1 MLNSETRTRVAF
13 SVTNCICHDQRVL
26 KVAGTVSELNCD
38 ITLIGRRLGA
48 CCENNPIPF
57 ASKRFRMIFKKGFLF
72 YKFFNI
78 RLFFYLLT
86 HKFDLLVSNDLDT
99 LLPNYLCSLI
109 KRLPLIYDTHEYFTG
124 VPEIQNR
131 PIVKGIWKTIESF
144 IFPKLKTIITVSNS
158 IAQKYFADYGI
169 MPVTVMNCS
178 QPSEHI
184 IPISREELGIKTE
197 DLIAVLQGTGIN
209 IERGGEE
216 LVQAVLMTDKITL
229 LVIGSGSSLAN
240 MQILARGSEKI
251 KFVSTLP
258 WEKMMQY
265 TRMADVG
272 ISLDKD
278 TNINHRF
285 SLPNKLFDYISAGIA
300 VVVSDLPEVKKVTM
314 DYGCGIVIR
323 EVNPEMIS
331 VTLDHLVHN
340 KELLEKYKMNSSK
353 ASQSLNW
360 KYESIKIR
368 KIYEDVIHRRSNKT
382 QS

>member
-1 MLNSETRTRVAF
+1 MLNSQTRPHVAF

-26 KVAGTVSELNCD
+26 KIAGTVSELNCD
-38 ITLIGRRLGA
+38 ITLIGRMLGD
-48 CCENNPIPF
+48 CCKNNQVPF
-57 ASKRFRMIFKKGFLF
+57 ATKRFKMVFKRGFLF

-99 LLPNYLCSLI
+99 LLPNYIVSFI

-124 VPEIQNR
+124 VPEIQDR

-158 IAQKYFADYGI
+158 VAQKYFEDYGI

-178 QPSEHI
+178 QASEHI
-184 IPISREELGIKTE
+184 MPFSREGLGIKKE
-197 DLIAVLQGTGIN
+197 DLIVVFQGTGIN
-209 IERGGEE
+209 IDRGGEE
-216 LVQAVLMTDKITL
+216 LVKAVLRSDKITL

-240 MQILARGSEKI
+240 MQILARGSDKI
-251 KFVSTLP
+251 KFIGTLP

-300 VVVSDLPEVKKVTM
+300 IVVSDLPEVKKLIS
-314 DYGCGIVIR
+314 DYGCGIVI
-323 EVNPEMIS
+323 EKVTPEIIS
-331 VTLDHLVHN
+331 ETLDHLVHH
-340 KELLEKYKMNSSK
+340 KELLEEYKMNSFN
-353 ASQSLNW
+353 ASQKLNW
-360 KYESIKIR
+360 KNESIKIR
-368 KIYEDVIHRRSNKT
+368 KIYEDVIHRR
-382 QS
+382 